1 MPKQTISQKI
11 GTHGQSIIETQIKA
25 SKHWIARSLNE
36 DYGIDIELEFAPEE
50 AKGKF
55 IKGQIKSHQK
65 VSTDKDFIRESLS
78 KSYLRYVNEC
88 RIPIILIIVS
98 LDTSKSWFI
107 WLQKWIIDSHNL
119 SIIYDESKTKSL
131 TIQIPRQNDFIKG
144 LQGELISIATWENR
158 TQLYIALR
166 DLANLSLSLYDEKLS
181 QVLFDYI
188 GTFKSIDIH
197 DTNYLNSLIEKVL
210 ELGASIWATN
220 EGYKTSTLL
229 FNFIQEHGEKL
240 NANHVATLIIRGKE
254 CSRTGINA
262 LGILYDTFPRHVL
275 SLKLRER
282 FKNFNDPR
290 LYYYCTIRERYL
302 GLKSP
307 AWLSEEND
315 LTVDNLRADFSAIN
329 INIIDKWANRGDSVI
344 FDYIYK
350 ITK

>member
-1 MPKQTISQKI
+1 MRHIKCNSYVGIELSTALVVATHVGITTDIDKRFPVKVIDIYKKFVRKI
-11 GTHGQSIIETQIKA
+11 
-25 SKHWIARSLNE
+25 NE
-36 DYGIDIELEFAPEE
+36 DKISFVCSQCGCIEKEE
-50 AKGKF
+50 VYVECDYCS
-55 IKGQIKSHQK
+55 SH
-65 VSTDKDFIRESLS
+65 
-78 KSYLRYVNEC
+78 
-88 RIPIILIIVS
+88 
-98 LDTSKSWFI
+98 
-107 WLQKWIIDSHNL
+107 
-119 SIIYDESKTKSL
+119 
-131 TIQIPRQNDFIKG
+131 
-144 LQGELISIATWENR
+144 
-158 TQLYIALR
+158 
-166 DLANLSLSLYDEKLS
+166 
-181 QVLFDYI
+181 
-188 GTFKSIDIH
+188 
-197 DTNYLNSLIEKVL
+197 SLIEKVL